1 MYENCPFQCYAFSRV
16 KKCFVKGVLFQ
27 KRRIENPNI
36 FQLLQQGVFEGNVGR
51 GGVNMWT
58 DVTLWLARADLEH
71 VCSDMTGPL
80 DRKICFDIYVEE
92 LNASFINQKC

>member
-1 MYENCPFQCYAFSRV
+1 M
-16 KKCFVKGVLFQ
+16 L
-27 KRRIENPNI
+27 
-36 FQLLQQGVFEGNVGR
+36 EGGR
-51 GGVNMWT
+51 VNMWT

-80 DRKICFDIYVEE
+80 DRKICFDIYVEK

>member
-1 MYENCPFQCYAFSRV
+1 
-16 KKCFVKGVLFQ
+16 
-27 KRRIENPNI
+27 
-36 FQLLQQGVFEGNVGR
+36 
-51 GGVNMWT
+51 MWT

-80 DRKICFDIYVEE
+80 DRKICFDIYVEK

>member
-1 MYENCPFQCYAFSRV
+1 MLCIFKSEKMFCKGRIVSKKENRKPEYFPAPTAGGIWRECW
-16 KKCFVKGVLFQ
+16 
-27 KRRIENPNI
+27 
-36 FQLLQQGVFEGNVGR
+36 EGGR
-51 GGVNMWT
+51 VNMWT

-80 DRKICFDIYVEE
+80 DRKICFDIYVEK